1 MDVYCIKALY
11 SSHWSFETDRNDCPG
26 TLILS
31 FCLDVDSFVFSPWKA
46 YCTEVHLYQGG
57 KEHCG
62 YLLWVCS
69 NPGSLHLKYS
79 RGVWRPF
86 LAGLVQVHHLSNCI
100 DSASDSAEIK
110 TETHVYLS
118 TATFHVHVL
127 TTPGREHYAMWP
139 SHLLCL

>member
-11 SSHWSFETDRNDCPG
+11 SSHWSFEPDRNDRPG
-26 TLILS
+26 TLIFS
-31 FCLDVDSFVFSPWKA
+31 FCLDVDSFVFSHGKA
-46 YCTEVHLYQGG
+46 YCTEVHLYQDG

-62 YLLWVCS
+62 YLYALTQAPYTS
-69 NPGSLHLKYS
+69 NIQEVSG
-79 RGVWRPF
+79 GQF
-86 LAGLVQVHHLSNCI
+86 LAGLVQVHHLSNGI

-127 TTPGREHYAMWP
+127 TTPGRERYAMWP